1 MWLITKTVRKYVN
14 VSKTIPM
21 SARATASRTSVLDVN
36 LLK

>member
-21 SARATASRTSVLDVN
+21 TARATAWRTFLLHVN